1 MPELPEVEIVRRFLQ
16 KSVLNQKITKITVFN
31 QKSFDADLSKIIG
44 QKIIKLSRQGKQLSA
59 HLSNKLILLFH
70 LKMTGQLIYVPLSSK
85 GEARRERDF
94 VFGHPTKD
102 MLTSSLPNKST
113 RVVFCFSPLVKG
125 GTQGGTLYFNDQR
138 KFGWI
143 KLFSQKDL
151 TEFQSGLGVDLLDDE
166 FTFLYFQNQIS
177 QTSRPIK
184 SVLLDQS
191 KFAGIGN
198 IYANDALFLA
208 GIHPSAPSNQISLSR
223 LKKLHLSLL
232 QIINESISHGGSTAK
247 DQKYLRPDG
256 TSGTHQF
263 HFHVYQ
269 KAGEPCP
276 NCQTPIQRIKLSSRG
291 TFFCPR
297 CQKL

>member
-1 MPELPEVEIVRRFLQ
+1 MPELPEVEIVRRFLE
-16 KSVLNQKITKITVFN
+16 KSVLNQEITKITVLN
-31 QKSFDADLSKIIG
+31 QKSFNADLSKIIG
-44 QKIIKLSRQGKQLSA
+44 QKITKLTRQGKQLSA

-70 LKMTGQLIYVPLSSK
+70 LKMTGQLILTGDSRT
-85 GEARRERDF
+85 AL
-94 VFGHPTKD
+94 GHPTKD

-113 RVVFCFSPLVKG
+113 RVIFKFANQ
-125 GTQGGTLYFNDQR
+125 TTLYFNDQR

-151 TEFQSGLGVDLLDDE
+151 TEFQSSLGIDLLDDE
-166 FTFLYFQNQIS
+166 FTFLYFQSQIS

-208 GIHPSAPSNQISLSR
+208 GIHPSTPSNRLSISRS
-223 LKKLHLSLL
+223 KKLYQSLL
-232 QIINESISHGGSTAK
+232 QIINDSISHGGSTAK

-269 KAGEPCP
+269 KAGESCSK
-276 NCQTPIQRIKLSSRG
+276 CQTPIQRIKLSGRG